1 MAIKGSL
8 QEASLPDVLQLIA
21 AGGRTGCLSVTSRQ
35 SIGRVY
41 FEEGRITYAS
51 VLNRQD
57 RLGDILVQEKVI
69 TREKLD
75 RAIEEQGKVR
85 DGRRLGEI
93 LKDKW
98 LIDEDTLRSY
108 VERQIN
114 EAVLHLFTWKQGT
127 FFFEPGRRPDREQI
141 LVSINPESLLLEGA
155 KRIDEWNLIEKKVPS
170 LELVF
175 TLDPDR
181 SGSISTLDLTPEQEK
196 ILPYLDGRHSA
207 WEVVD
212 RTALGEFEV
221 GKALYGLLSAGLI
234 RRVGRRERESGM
246 SELKGRVEEHRTL
259 GVAFYRTA
267 MFDEAVRELKQ
278 ALELAP
284 HALDAEFYLGLVALR
299 QGRIG
304 AAERQFREILER
316 GGKQAAVYNNLALVL
331 DRLGKTA
338 QAVALL
344 DEAVKESGGHAKLYL
359 TRAAFQL
366 KLRDPAG
373 AKSTLEEYADV
384 ALYDLTPL
392 YYSVRS
398 LAEAMLGDLDTAA
411 RVVEEGI
418 RRFPTCAPLA
428 NNAGVIMERKGDL
441 ARARELYIQALR
453 HDSEIAQSAKNLG
466 DLLYRDGRYD
476 EAAAAYE
483 RTLRVDP
490 DLGDDVYARLG
501 NVYYRRKDRRKAI
514 DMWARAL
521 RLNPANEVVRTNLE
535 FLKGPASDG

>member
-21 AGGRTGCLSVTSRQ
+21 MGGKSGCLSVTSRR

-41 FEEGRITYAS
+41 FEDGRITYAS

-98 LIDEDTLRSY
+98 LIDDETLRRY
-108 VERQIN
+108 VERQITD
-114 EAVLHLFTWKQGT
+114 AVLHLFTWRQGT
-127 FFFEPGRRPDREQI
+127 FFFEAGRRPDREQI
-141 LVSINPESLLLEGA
+141 LVSINPEMLLLEGA
-155 KRIDEWNLIEKKVPS
+155 KRVDEWNLIEKKIPS
-170 LELVF
+170 LELVY

-181 SGSISTLDLTPEQEK
+181 SGSISTLDLTSEQEK

-207 WEVVD
+207 WEIVD

-221 GKALYGLLSAGLI
+221 GKALYGLLSAGLV
-234 RRVGRRERESGM
+234 RRVGRRERESGWV
-246 SELKGRVEEHRTL
+246 ELKGRVEEHRNL

-278 ALELAP
+278 ALELSP
-284 HALDAEFYLGLVALR
+284 DALDAEFYLGLVALR

-304 AAERQFREILER
+304 AAERQFREVLER
-316 GGKQAAVYNNLALVL
+316 GSTQPSVYNNLALVM

-338 QAVALL
+338 EAVSLL
-344 DEAVKESGGHAKLYL
+344 DEAMKRGGGHPKLYL

-373 AKSTLEEYADV
+373 AKTTLDEYADV
-384 ALYDLTPL
+384 AFYDLTPL
-392 YYSVRS
+392 YYSLRS
-398 LAEAMLGDLDTAA
+398 IAEAMLGDLDTAA

-418 RRFPTCAPLA
+418 KKFPTCAALA
-428 NNAGVIMERKGDL
+428 NNGGVIMERKGDL
-441 ARARELYIQALR
+441 TRARELYIQALR
-453 HDSEIAQSAKNLG
+453 HESELAQAAKNLG

-483 RTLRVDP
+483 RALRSDP

-501 NVYYRRKDRRKAI
+501 NVYYRRKDRKKAI

-535 FLKGPASDG
+535 FLRGPARDG